1 MEFCGGCFMN
11 KLFQKNEIWFAI
23 VFIIIYV
30 VGSSVAD
37 VISASIGITKLITL
51 AFDIVLSLCL
61 FLFIKNNHLN
71 RYFGL
76 CRPQYPAARF
86 LYYFPLI
93 VLASVNIWF
102 GVQMNM
108 PVADAICYVGSMLF
122 VGFLE
127 ELIFRGL
134 LFNAMRKD
142 NVETAIIVTSIL
154 FGIGHIVNLFNG
166 RGMELVA
173 NICQVVYAAA
183 IGFLFVTI
191 FYKGGSLWPC
201 IITHSIVNAMST
213 FANDTVAARYQIPI
227 AMVMV
232 VIAMAYALILWR
244 TIPATQ
250 KSTCDK

>member
-1 MEFCGGCFMN
+1 M
-11 KLFQKNEIWFAI
+11 
-23 VFIIIYV
+23 
-30 VGSSVAD
+30 
-37 VISASIGITKLITL
+37 
-51 AFDIVLSLCL
+51 
-61 FLFIKNNHLN
+61 
-71 RYFGL
+71 
-76 CRPQYPAARF
+76 
-86 LYYFPLI
+86 
-93 VLASVNIWF
+93 
-102 GVQMNM
+102 
-108 PVADAICYVGSMLF
+108 GSMLF

-250 KSTCDK
+250 KFARDK

>member
-1 MEFCGGCFMN
+1 MN

-61 FLFIKNNHLN
+61 FLFIKSNHLN

-76 CRPQYPAARF
+76 CKPKYPAARF

-108 PVADAICYVGSMLF
+108 PVADTICYVASMLF

-127 ELIFRGL
+127 ELIFRGM

-250 KSTCDK
+250 KFACDK